1 MQIFGSGQSHVK
13 IWFFEISKAIPVSI
27 WNEFTSKNVA
37 KEALGRSRLIL
48 DTDHWSSSKS
58 RQNTIFW
65 NVNAIHVSIWNDF
78 TPNVASEAL
87 ERSSWILDSDHCF
100 SSKSRENCFFW
111 NVKSYSCI
119 YLEWI
124 LFQKRGYRGIRQKQ
138 LNFWYRSLVQFKVSW
153 KYDFFQMSKAIPV
166 SIWNEFSSK
175 NMTT

>member
-1 MQIFGSGQSHVK
+1 M
-13 IWFFEISKAIPVSI
+13 SKAIPVSI
-27 WNEFTSKNVA
+27 WNEFTSKNLA
-37 KEALGRSRLIL
+37 KEALDRSRLIL

-58 RQNTIFW
+58 RQNMIFR
-65 NVNAIHVSIWNDF
+65 NVKAIPVSIWNDF
-78 TPNVASEAL
+78 TPDLATEAL
-87 ERSSWILDSDHCF
+87 DRSSWILDSDHCF
-100 SSKSRENCFFW
+100 SSKSNENSFFFC

-124 LFQKRGYRGIRQKQ
+124 LFQTRGYRGIRQKQ

-153 KYDFFQMSKAIPV
+153 KYDFFQMSKAIHV